1 MKVLHSIKSLKKKR
15 VICIGM
21 TDIVKLLPDHVAS
34 QIAAGEVIQRPSS
47 IVKELLD
54 NAIDA
59 GSTEIILFIKDAG
72 KSLVQIVDNGSG
84 MSAIDARMCWERHA
98 TSKIVQTEDIFKI
111 NTMGFRGEALA
122 SIASVAHVEMKTKRE
137 SDELGTYILVEG
149 SSVKKQEPVATA
161 VGTNIT
167 VKNLFYNIPARR
179 NFLKSNP
186 VEWKHIAEEFNRAS
200 LANPSIK
207 FQLYHNDEVQLDYP
221 SETLKQRICSVFG
234 GRAEED
240 LIELDEQTSIIHVKG
255 FIGKPEFAKRIRGE
269 QFFFVNRRFFKD
281 PYLNHAVSNAFEGT
295 ISKEQFP
302 LYVIQI
308 DIDPAQIDI
317 NIHPTKTEV
326 KFEDDRNVY
335 QILRAVVRKALGE
348 YVQSPGEER
357 FDDNR
362 FMQLQLNPPST
373 NELKSFSSMNATV
386 SKPDW
391 GGFKEIY
398 QEQRKQNAQHWE
410 TLFQKSS
417 EVLINEHTQVSL
429 LPTNTEDIVDSRV
442 FFQLNN
448 QYIVTPIKSGLMLI
462 HQQAAHERILYE
474 KYLNALEH
482 NPIASQQLL
491 FPKVVNLSV
500 GDEAILEEILPEM
513 GALGFTVNAF
523 GKNAFVINGL
533 PAELHLEDEQELLMG
548 IIEMY
553 KVNKQSEIG
562 KHKNVAK
569 TLAKKA
575 AIKQGLRL
583 KLEEM
588 NRLVDELFAC
598 SEPQYSPDGRPC
610 VSKLTLQ
617 DIGKMF

>member
-1 MKVLHSIKSLKKKR
+1 
-15 VICIGM
+15 
-21 TDIVKLLPDHVAS
+21 
-34 QIAAGEVIQRPSS
+34 
-47 IVKELLD
+47 LLD

-59 GSTEIILFIKDAG
+59 GATEITLFVKDAG
-72 KSLVQIVDNGSG
+72 KSLVQVMDNGCG
-84 MSAIDARMCWERHA
+84 MSPLDARMCWERHA
-98 TSKIVQTEDIFKI
+98 TSKIAQTEDIFKI

-122 SIASVAHVEMKTKRE
+122 SIASVAQVEMKTRKE
-137 SDELGTYILVEG
+137 DDELGTHLLVEG
-149 SSVKKQEPVATA
+149 SQVKKQEPVATA
-161 VGTNIT
+161 AGTNIT

-186 VEWKHIAEEFNRAS
+186 VEWRHIAEEFNRAA

-207 FQLYHNDEVQLDYP
+207 FVLYHNDEVQLEYA
-221 SETLKQRICSVFG
+221 SASLVQRVCAVFG
-234 GRAEED
+234 GREEKD
-240 LIELDEQTSIIHVKG
+240 LIALDEQTSIIHVRG
-255 FIGKPEFAKRIRGE
+255 FIGKPEFAKRLRGE

-281 PYLNHAVSNAFEGT
+281 AYLNHAVTNAFEGT

-335 QILRAVVRKALGE
+335 QIIRAVVRKALGE
-348 YVQSPGEER
+348 YVQSPGEEG
-357 FDDNR
+357 FDDNK
-362 FMQLQLNPPST
+362 FMQLQLNPPSI
-373 NELKSFSSMNATV
+373 NELIGHNSNATV

-391 GGFKEIY
+391 GSFKETY

-410 TLFQKSS
+410 SLFQKSS
-417 EVLINEHTQVSL
+417 EVLSPLANQASL
-429 LPTNTEDIVDSRV
+429 LPSGNEEVSDMRV

-448 QYIVTPIKSGLMLI
+448 QYIVTPIKSGLMLVN
-462 HQQAAHERILYE
+462 QQAAHERILYE
-474 KYLNALEH
+474 KYLLALEQ

-491 FPKVVNLSV
+491 FPKVVNLAV

-523 GKNAFVINGL
+523 GKNSFVINGL

-553 KVNKQSEIG
+553 KTNKQSEIG

-575 AIKQGLRL
+575 AIKQGTRL
-583 KLEEM
+583 KTEEM

-598 SEPQYSPDGRPC
+598 ADPQYAPDGRPC

>member
-1 MKVLHSIKSLKKKR
+1 
-15 VICIGM
+15 
-21 TDIVKLLPDHVAS
+21 
-34 QIAAGEVIQRPSS
+34 
-47 IVKELLD
+47 
-54 NAIDA
+54 
-59 GSTEIILFIKDAG
+59 LFVKDAG
-72 KSLVQIVDNGSG
+72 KSLVQVMDNGCG
-84 MSAIDARMCWERHA
+84 MSPLDARMCWERHA
-98 TSKIVQTEDIFKI
+98 TSKIAQTEDIFKI

-122 SIASVAHVEMKTKRE
+122 SIASVAQVEMKTRKE
-137 SDELGTYILVEG
+137 ADELGTYLLVEG
-149 SSVKKQEPVATA
+149 SQVKKQEPVATA
-161 VGTNIT
+161 AGTNIT

-186 VEWKHIAEEFNRAS
+186 VEWRHIAEEFNRAA

-207 FQLYHNDEVQLDYP
+207 FVLYHNDEVQLEYA
-221 SETLKQRICSVFG
+221 SASLVQRVCAVFG
-234 GRAEED
+234 GREEKD
-240 LIELDEQTSIIHVKG
+240 LIALDEQTSIIHVRG
-255 FIGKPEFAKRIRGE
+255 FIGKPEFAKRLRGE

-281 PYLNHAVSNAFEGT
+281 AYLNHAVTNAFEGT

-335 QILRAVVRKALGE
+335 QIIRAVVRKALGE
-348 YVQSPGEER
+348 YVQSPGEEG
-357 FDDNR
+357 FDDNK
-362 FMQLQLNPPST
+362 FMQLQLNPPSI
-373 NELKSFSSMNATV
+373 NELIGHNSNATV

-391 GGFKEIY
+391 GSFKETY

-410 TLFQKSS
+410 SLFQKSS
-417 EVLINEHTQVSL
+417 EVLSPLANQASL
-429 LPTNTEDIVDSRV
+429 LPSGNEEVSDMRV

-448 QYIVTPIKSGLMLI
+448 QYIVTPIKSGLMLVN
-462 HQQAAHERILYE
+462 QQAAHERILYE
-474 KYLNALEH
+474 KYLLALEQ

-491 FPKVVNLSV
+491 FPKVVNLAV

-523 GKNAFVINGL
+523 GKNSFVINGL
-533 PAELHLEDEQELLMG
+533 PAELHLEDEQELLLG

-553 KVNKQSEIG
+553 KTNKQSEIG

-575 AIKQGLRL
+575 AIKQGTRL
-583 KLEEM
+583 KTEEM

-598 SEPQYSPDGRPC
+598 ADPQYAPDGRPC

>member
-1 MKVLHSIKSLKKKR
+1 
-15 VICIGM
+15 M

-59 GSTEIILFIKDAG
+59 GATEITLFVKDAG
-72 KSLVQIVDNGSG
+72 KSLVQVMDNGCG
-84 MSAIDARMCWERHA
+84 MSPLDARMCWERHA
-98 TSKIVQTEDIFKI
+98 TSKIAQTEDIFKI

-122 SIASVAHVEMKTKRE
+122 SIASVAQVEMKTRKE
-137 SDELGTYILVEG
+137 ADELGTYLLVEG
-149 SSVKKQEPVATA
+149 SQVKKQEPVATA
-161 VGTNIT
+161 AGTNIT

-186 VEWKHIAEEFNRAS
+186 VEWRHIAEEFNRAA

-207 FQLYHNDEVQLDYP
+207 FVLYHNDEVQLEYA
-221 SETLKQRICSVFG
+221 SASLVQRVCAVFG
-234 GRAEED
+234 GREEKD
-240 LIELDEQTSIIHVKG
+240 LIALDEQTSIIHVRG
-255 FIGKPEFAKRIRGE
+255 FIGKPEFAKRLRGE

-281 PYLNHAVSNAFEGT
+281 AYLNHAVTNAFEGT

-335 QILRAVVRKALGE
+335 QIIRAVVRKALGE
-348 YVQSPGEER
+348 YVQSPGEEG
-357 FDDNR
+357 FDDNK
-362 FMQLQLNPPST
+362 FMQLQLNPPSI
-373 NELKSFSSMNATV
+373 NELIGHNSNATV

-391 GGFKEIY
+391 GSFKETY

-410 TLFQKSS
+410 SLFQKSS
-417 EVLINEHTQVSL
+417 EVLSPLANQASL
-429 LPTNTEDIVDSRV
+429 LPSGNEEVSDMRV

-448 QYIVTPIKSGLMLI
+448 QYIVTPIKSGLMLVN
-462 HQQAAHERILYE
+462 QQAAHERILYE
-474 KYLNALEH
+474 KYLLALEQ

-491 FPKVVNLSV
+491 FPKVVNLAV

-523 GKNAFVINGL
+523 GKNSFVINGL
-533 PAELHLEDEQELLMG
+533 PAELHLEDEQELLLG

-553 KVNKQSEIG
+553 KTNKQSEIG

-575 AIKQGLRL
+575 AIKQGTRL
-583 KLEEM
+583 KTEEM

-598 SEPQYSPDGRPC
+598 ADPQYAPDGRPC

>member
-1 MKVLHSIKSLKKKR
+1 
-15 VICIGM
+15 M

-59 GSTEIILFIKDAG
+59 GATEITLFVKDAG
-72 KSLVQIVDNGSG
+72 KSLVQVMDNGCG
-84 MSAIDARMCWERHA
+84 MSPLDARMCWERHA
-98 TSKIVQTEDIFKI
+98 TSKITQTEDIFKI

-122 SIASVAHVEMKTKRE
+122 SIASVAQVEMKTRKE
-137 SDELGTYILVEG
+137 ADELGTYLLVEG
-149 SSVKKQEPVATA
+149 SQVKKQEPVATA

-186 VEWKHIAEEFNRAS
+186 VEWRHIAEEFNRAA

-207 FQLYHNDEVQLDYP
+207 FVLYHNDEIQLEYDSASLVQ
-221 SETLKQRICSVFG
+221 RVCAVFG
-234 GRAEED
+234 GREEKD

-255 FIGKPEFAKRIRGE
+255 FIGKPEFAKRLRGE

-281 PYLNHAVSNAFEGT
+281 AYLNHAVTNAFEGT

-335 QILRAVVRKALGE
+335 QIIRAVVRKALGE
-348 YVQSPGEER
+348 YVQSPGEEG
-357 FDDNR
+357 FDDNK
-362 FMQLQLNPPST
+362 FMQLQLNPPSI
-373 NELKSFSSMNATV
+373 NEVIGHNSNATV

-391 GGFKEIY
+391 GSFKETY

-410 TLFQKSS
+410 SLFQKST
-417 EVLINEHTQVSL
+417 EVLSPVSNQASL
-429 LPTNTEDIVDSRV
+429 LPSGNEEVSDMRV

-448 QYIVTPIKSGLMLI
+448 QYIVTPIKSGLMLVN
-462 HQQAAHERILYE
+462 QQAAHERILYE
-474 KYLNALEH
+474 KYLLALEQ

-491 FPKVVNLSV
+491 FPKVVNLAV

-513 GALGFTVNAF
+513 GALGFTVNPF
-523 GKNAFVINGL
+523 GKNSFVINGL

-553 KVNKQSEIG
+553 KTNKQSDIG

-575 AIKQGLRL
+575 AIKQGTRL
-583 KLEEM
+583 KTEEM

-598 SEPQYSPDGRPC
+598 ADPQYAPDGRPC

>member
-1 MKVLHSIKSLKKKR
+1 
-15 VICIGM
+15 M

-59 GSTEIILFIKDAG
+59 GSSEITLFIKDAG
-72 KSLVQIVDNGSG
+72 KSLVQVMDNGCG
-84 MSAIDARMCWERHA
+84 MSPLDARMCWERHA
-98 TSKIVQTEDIFKI
+98 TSKIANTEDIFKI

-122 SIASVAHVEMKTKRE
+122 SIASVAQVEMKTRKE
-137 SDELGTYILVEG
+137 SEELGTYILVEG
-149 SSVKKQEPVATA
+149 SMVKKQEPVATA
-161 VGTNIT
+161 TGTNII

-186 VEWKHIAEEFNRAS
+186 VEWRHIVEEFNRAA
-200 LANPSIK
+200 LANPQIK
-207 FQLYHNDEVQLDYP
+207 FVLYHNDEVQLDYTA
-221 SETLKQRICSVFG
+221 ETLVQRVCAVFG
-234 GRAEED
+234 GREEKD

-255 FIGKPEFAKRIRGE
+255 FIGKPEFAKRLRGE

-281 PYLNHAVSNAFEGT
+281 AYLNHGVSNAFEGT

-308 DIDPAQIDI
+308 EIDPAQIDI

-335 QILRAVVRKALGE
+335 QIIRAVVRKALSD
-348 YVQSPGEER
+348 YIQSPSEEG

-362 FMQLQLNPPST
+362 FMQQQLNPT
-373 NELKSFSSMNATV
+373 GHNESGFLNSNATV

-391 GGFKEIY
+391 GSFKETY
-398 QEQRKQNAQHWE
+398 QEQRKQNSQQWE
-410 TLFQKSS
+410 TLFQKSTEILS
-417 EVLINEHTQVSL
+417 PLASQPSL
-429 LPTNTEDIVDSRV
+429 LPTSNEEVSDSRV

-448 QYIVTPIKSGLMLI
+448 QYIVTPIKSGLMVVN
-462 HQQAAHERILYE
+462 QQAAHERILYE
-474 KYLNALEH
+474 KYMLALEQ

-491 FPKVVNLSV
+491 FPKVVNLAV

-513 GALGFTVNAF
+513 GALGFTVNPF
-523 GKNAFVINGL
+523 GKSAFVINGL

-553 KVNKQSEIG
+553 KTNKQADIG

-575 AIKQGLRL
+575 AIKQGTRL
-583 KLEEM
+583 KPEEM

-598 SEPQYSPDGRPC
+598 AEPQYAPDGKAC

-617 DIGKMF
+617 DIAKMF

>member
-1 MKVLHSIKSLKKKR
+1 
-15 VICIGM
+15 M

-59 GSTEIILFIKDAG
+59 GATEITLFVKDAG
-72 KSLVQIVDNGSG
+72 KSLVQVMDNGCG
-84 MSAIDARMCWERHA
+84 MSPLDARMCWERHA
-98 TSKIVQTEDIFKI
+98 TSKIAQTEDIFKI

-122 SIASVAHVEMKTKRE
+122 SIASVAQVEMKTRKE
-137 SDELGTYILVEG
+137 DDELGTHLLVEG
-149 SSVKKQEPVATA
+149 SQVKKQEPVATA
-161 VGTNIT
+161 AGTNIT

-186 VEWKHIAEEFNRAS
+186 VEWRHIAEEFNRAA

-207 FQLYHNDEVQLDYP
+207 FVLYHNDEVQLEYA
-221 SETLKQRICSVFG
+221 SASLVQRVCAVFG
-234 GRAEED
+234 GREEKD
-240 LIELDEQTSIIHVKG
+240 LIALDEQTSIIHVRG
-255 FIGKPEFAKRIRGE
+255 FIGKPEFAKRLRGE

-281 PYLNHAVSNAFEGT
+281 AYLNHAVTNAFEGT

-335 QILRAVVRKALGE
+335 QIIRAVVRKALGE
-348 YVQSPGEER
+348 YVQSPGEEG
-357 FDDNR
+357 FDDNK
-362 FMQLQLNPPST
+362 FMHLQLNPPSIHEVIGH
-373 NELKSFSSMNATV
+373 NSNATV

-391 GGFKEIY
+391 GSFKETY

-410 TLFQKSS
+410 SLFQKSS
-417 EVLINEHTQVSL
+417 EVLSPLANQASL
-429 LPTNTEDIVDSRV
+429 LPSGNEEVSDMRV

-448 QYIVTPIKSGLMLI
+448 QYIVTPIKSGLMLVN
-462 HQQAAHERILYE
+462 QQAAHERILYE
-474 KYLNALEH
+474 KYLLALEQ

-491 FPKVVNLSV
+491 FPKVVNLAV

-523 GKNAFVINGL
+523 GKNSFVINGL
-533 PAELHLEDEQELLMG
+533 PAELHLEDEQELLLG

-553 KVNKQSEIG
+553 KTNKQSEIG

-575 AIKQGLRL
+575 AIKQGTRL
-583 KLEEM
+583 KTEEM

-598 SEPQYSPDGRPC
+598 ADPQYAPDGRPC

>member
-1 MKVLHSIKSLKKKR
+1 
-15 VICIGM
+15 M

-59 GSTEIILFIKDAG
+59 GATEITLFVKDAG
-72 KSLVQIVDNGSG
+72 KSLVQVMDNGCG
-84 MSAIDARMCWERHA
+84 MSPLDARMCWERHA
-98 TSKIVQTEDIFKI
+98 TSKIAQTEDIFKI

-122 SIASVAHVEMKTKRE
+122 SIASVAQVEMKTRKE
-137 SDELGTYILVEG
+137 ADELGTYLLVEG
-149 SSVKKQEPVATA
+149 SQVKKQEPVATA
-161 VGTNIT
+161 AGTNIT

-186 VEWKHIAEEFNRAS
+186 VEWRHIAEEFNRAA

-207 FQLYHNDEVQLDYP
+207 FVLYHNDEVQLEYA
-221 SETLKQRICSVFG
+221 SASLVQRVCAVFG
-234 GRAEED
+234 GREEKD
-240 LIELDEQTSIIHVKG
+240 LIALDEQTSIIHVRG
-255 FIGKPEFAKRIRGE
+255 FIGKPEFAKRLRGE

-281 PYLNHAVSNAFEGT
+281 AYLNHAVTNAFEGT

-335 QILRAVVRKALGE
+335 QIIRAVVRKALGE
-348 YVQSPGEER
+348 YVQSPGEEG
-357 FDDNR
+357 FDDNK
-362 FMQLQLNPPST
+362 FMQLQLNPPSI
-373 NELKSFSSMNATV
+373 NELIGHNSNATV

-391 GGFKEIY
+391 GSFKETY

-410 TLFQKSS
+410 SLFQKSS
-417 EVLINEHTQVSL
+417 EVLSPLANQASL
-429 LPTNTEDIVDSRV
+429 LPSGNEEVSDMRV

-448 QYIVTPIKSGLMLI
+448 QYIVTPIKSGLMLVN
-462 HQQAAHERILYE
+462 QQAAHERILYE
-474 KYLNALEH
+474 KYLLALEQ

-491 FPKVVNLSV
+491 FPKVVNLAV

-523 GKNAFVINGL
+523 GKNSFVINGL

-553 KVNKQSEIG
+553 KTNKQSEIG

-575 AIKQGLRL
+575 AIKQGTRL
-583 KLEEM
+583 KTEEM

-598 SEPQYSPDGRPC
+598 ADPQYAPDGRPC

>member
-1 MKVLHSIKSLKKKR
+1 
-15 VICIGM
+15 M

-59 GSTEIILFIKDAG
+59 GATEITLFVKDAG
-72 KSLVQIVDNGSG
+72 KSLVQVMDNGCG
-84 MSAIDARMCWERHA
+84 MSPLDARMCWERHA
-98 TSKIVQTEDIFKI
+98 TSKIAQTEDIFKI

-122 SIASVAHVEMKTKRE
+122 SIASVAQVEMKTRKE
-137 SDELGTYILVEG
+137 ADELGTYLLVEG
-149 SSVKKQEPVATA
+149 SQVKKQEPVATA
-161 VGTNIT
+161 AGTNIT

-186 VEWKHIAEEFNRAS
+186 VEWRHIAEEFNRAA

-207 FQLYHNDEVQLDYP
+207 FVLYHNDEVQLEYA
-221 SETLKQRICSVFG
+221 SASLVQRVCAVFG
-234 GRAEED
+234 GREEKD
-240 LIELDEQTSIIHVKG
+240 LIALDEQTSIIHVRG
-255 FIGKPEFAKRIRGE
+255 FIGKPEFAKRLRGE

-281 PYLNHAVSNAFEGT
+281 AYLNHAVTNAFEGT

-335 QILRAVVRKALGE
+335 QIIRAVVRKALGE
-348 YVQSPGEER
+348 YVQSPGEEG
-357 FDDNR
+357 FDDNK
-362 FMQLQLNPPST
+362 FMQLQLNPPSI
-373 NELKSFSSMNATV
+373 NELIGHNSNATV

-391 GGFKEIY
+391 GSFKETY

-410 TLFQKSS
+410 SLFQKSS
-417 EVLINEHTQVSL
+417 EVLSPLANQASL
-429 LPTNTEDIVDSRV
+429 LPSGNEEVSDMRV

-448 QYIVTPIKSGLMLI
+448 QYIVTPIKSGLMLVN
-462 HQQAAHERILYE
+462 QQAAHERILYE
-474 KYLNALEH
+474 KYLLALEQ

-491 FPKVVNLSV
+491 FPKVVNLAV

-523 GKNAFVINGL
+523 GKNSFVINGL
-533 PAELHLEDEQELLMG
+533 PAELHLEDEQELLLG

-553 KVNKQSEIG
+553 KTNKQSEIG

-575 AIKQGLRL
+575 AIKQGTRL
-583 KLEEM
+583 KTEEM

-598 SEPQYSPDGRPC
+598 ADPQYAPDGRPC
-610 VSKLTLQ
+610 VSKLTLK